1 MTELLAPALYA
12 LRVENLTS
20 EELETPLGVLGPR
33 RTGETRKV
41 TNPDVTSALDMTQTM
56 AMLIQATLS
65 GPSRL
70 IGTEFGWDIVRTDTT
85 VCRLSVIQ
93 VYPNNNHQNMKPNT
107 TLEHVQAAI
116 GANIIARETIKALR
130 KNVLAK
136 CYGGDISRKKKL
148 LEKQKAGKKRMKQIG
163 SVEVPQEAFLAILQV
178 ED

>member
-33 RTGETRKV
+33 RTGETSFWSPVGFFESVRKV

-93 VYPNNNHQNMKPNT
+93 V
-107 TLEHVQAAI
+107 
-116 GANIIARETIKALR
+116 
-130 KNVLAK
+130 
-136 CYGGDISRKKKL
+136 
-148 LEKQKAGKKRMKQIG
+148 
-163 SVEVPQEAFLAILQV
+163 
-178 ED
+178 

>member
-33 RTGETRKV
+33 RTGRHKRWIARRCDGGETRKV

-93 VYPNNNHQNMKPNT
+93 V
-107 TLEHVQAAI
+107 
-116 GANIIARETIKALR
+116 
-130 KNVLAK
+130 
-136 CYGGDISRKKKL
+136 
-148 LEKQKAGKKRMKQIG
+148 
-163 SVEVPQEAFLAILQV
+163 
-178 ED
+178 

>member
-93 VYPNNNHQNMKPNT
+93 V
-107 TLEHVQAAI
+107 
-116 GANIIARETIKALR
+116 
-130 KNVLAK
+130 
-136 CYGGDISRKKKL
+136 
-148 LEKQKAGKKRMKQIG
+148 
-163 SVEVPQEAFLAILQV
+163 
-178 ED
+178 